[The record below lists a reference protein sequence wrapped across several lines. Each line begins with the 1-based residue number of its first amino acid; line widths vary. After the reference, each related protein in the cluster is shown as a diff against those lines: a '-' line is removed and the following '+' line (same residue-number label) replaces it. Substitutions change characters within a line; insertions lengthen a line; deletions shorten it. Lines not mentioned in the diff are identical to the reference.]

1 MSVSTIKLIMPKFK
15 IEALVELQDVFKK
28 MGNETNKKINKRF
41 KNDCYNTFIFA
52 IVLGSVLV
60 FFCNISFA
68 RVKKLHSLR
77 LANVEKKMFIKHLQI
92 FYYAKFCP

>member
-1 MSVSTIKLIMPKFK
+1 MPKFK

-28 MGNETNKKINKRF
+28 MGNETNKKINKRC

-52 IVLGSVLV
+52 NRFRIGFG

-77 LANVEKKMFIKHLQI
+77 LANVEKKVFIKHLQI

>member
-28 MGNETNKKINKRF
+28 MGNETNKKINERF

-52 IVLGSVLV
+52 NRFRIGFGFFFAIYLLPGSKNYIV
-60 FFCNISFA
+60 
-68 RVKKLHSLR
+68 
-77 LANVEKKMFIKHLQI
+77 
-92 FYYAKFCP
+92 